1 MAKSLGVWRT
11 WALVVGT
18 IIGSGVFTLPAI
30 LAPYGSNSFLGW
42 GVAACGTLSVAFAF
56 SHLAGRN
63 PRLGGPHAYVDEA
76 FGRYPAMI
84 VAWGYWISLWV
95 SIAAIATAFSGYSAL
110 FFPIISEN
118 TFLSAFVAISAVWL
132 FTYVNLRGIEEAS
145 VVQLVTAILKLIPLM
160 IIGVAGLILG
170 DFGSVPAQNPNGES
184 LPVMISGITILVMF
198 SFIGVEAATVP
209 AENIEN
215 PKKTIP
221 RALILGTLTAA
232 VIYIIATAGV
242 MALIEPGALI
252 NSTSPFADAAQM
264 IFGDVGSIFIGV
276 GALIAIGGALN
287 SNILLTGTVPM
298 AGAYDRVFPAFFK
311 QKNKDGTPV
320 VALVVSSLLTSA
332 VILINSSKGLL
343 KAFEI
348 MILIATFC
356 ILLAYLG
363 ATLASLKLQF
373 VDKRN
378 GKDIHIPTFI
388 NSVLATL
395 FSIFAIIGAWVIYQ

>member
-1 MAKSLGVWRT
+1 MGVWRT

-56 SHLAGRN
+56 CHLAGRN
-63 PRLGGPHAYVDEA
+63 PRTGGPHAYVNEA

-145 VVQLVTAILKLIPLM
+145 VVQLVTAILKLIPLLV
-160 IIGVAGLILG
+160 IGVVGLLMG
-170 DFGSVPAQNPNGES
+170 DFGSVQAQNPNGES

-215 PKKTIP
+215 PQKTIP

-232 VIYIIATAGV
+232 TIYIIATAGV
-242 MALIEPGALI
+242 MALIDPGALI

-264 IFGDVGSIFIGV
+264 IFGEIGSVFIGV

-298 AGAYDRVFPAFFK
+298 AGASDRVFPAFFK
-311 QKNKDGTPV
+311 QRNKDGTPV
-320 VALVVSSLLTSA
+320 VALVVSSLLTSS

-343 KAFEI
+343 KAFEV
-348 MILIATFC
+348 MILISTFC

-373 VDKRN
+373 VDRKN
-378 GKDIHIPTFI
+378 GKDIHMPTLI
-388 NSVLATL
+388 NSILAAL
-395 FSIFAIIGAWVIYQ
+395 FSTFAIIGAWVIYQ